1 MRGWFFTNTGEPLVL
16 GELDEPTPGPGEAL
30 LDIKAA
36 GICHSDVGVLTDETW
51 LQTLAFRPIV
61 IGHEVAGVV
70 SAVGEGV
77 TEVRVGDRVGVC
89 PTATGGAPG
98 YVRHGGFT
106 YRHVAPAADLVP
118 MPDSLSFELAA
129 LGTDAGMTSYHA
141 IVTRGGLQPGMKV
154 GVIGLG
160 GLGQIGAR
168 VGVVKGAEVHVAE
181 PNEAAWPIAEEIGV
195 ASVVRDASEWEGQG
209 FDLIVDYAGFGTT
222 TRAAT
227 KAVRRDGR
235 VVLVGMGK
243 LEFTLDTMVM
253 ILSEVTVTGSQ
264 GGTKEDVADVYELLA
279 SGEIKPVV
287 TVIGF
292 DDIPQGIEDLR
303 EHRITGR
310 LVAHIAD

>member
-1 MRGWFFTNTGEPLVL
+1 MQGWFFTNTGEPLEL

-30 LDIKAA
+30 LEIKAA
-36 GICHSDVGVLTDETW
+36 GLCHSDVGMLTDESW

-70 SAVGEGV
+70 TAIGDGV
-77 TEVRVGDRVGVC
+77 TEVQVGDRVGVC

-98 YVRHGGFT
+98 YARHGGFT
-106 YRHVAPAADLVP
+106 YQHVAPAADLVP
-118 MPDSLSFELAA
+118 MPEGLSFELAA

-141 IVTRGGLQPGMKV
+141 IVARGGLQPGMKV

-181 PNEAAWPIAEEIGV
+181 PNEKAWPLAKEIG
-195 ASVVRDASEWEGQG
+195 AATVVKDASEWEGQG

-243 LEFTLDTMVM
+243 LEFTLDTMDM
-253 ILSEVTVTGSQ
+253 ILSEVTVSGSQ
-264 GGTKEDVADVYELLA
+264 GGTRQDIAEVYELLA
-279 SGEIKPVV
+279 SGAVRPTV
-287 TVIGF
+287 TTIGF
-292 DDIPQGIEDLR
+292 DDIPQGIDDLKN
-303 EHRITGR
+303 HRITGR